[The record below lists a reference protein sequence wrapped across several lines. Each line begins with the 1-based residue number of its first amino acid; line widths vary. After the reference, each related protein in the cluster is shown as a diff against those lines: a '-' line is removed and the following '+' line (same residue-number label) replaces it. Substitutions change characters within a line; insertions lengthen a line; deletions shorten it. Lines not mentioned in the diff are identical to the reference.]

1 MFKQLAE
8 KSFAESSFILHSKE
22 MEDFEKKKTDKSE
35 ISPIVKLK
43 NIIGE
48 IERNMGTNICYMDPA
63 VYINGKNIRPFYK
76 YILNFKDLDLCLP
89 RHTKRNGYSTSFMKI
104 KCTKKTLA
112 LFEHVLERVKK
123 NNIESEEGVVN
134 NVVKEWEGRIAFE
147 ELNSKVVSTPFIS
160 SDAIR
165 QNFFAW
171 NILTKNEGLTQ
182 SKLYDNKVK
191 IVFDHRFINREDYNY
206 YRL

>member
-1 MFKQLAE
+1 MGLNLA
-8 KSFAESSFILHSKE
+8 FFNHIL
-22 MEDFEKKKTDKSE
+22 D
-35 ISPIVKLK
+35 
-43 NIIGE
+43 
-48 IERNMGTNICYMDPA
+48 
-63 VYINGKNIRPFYK
+63 
-76 YILNFKDLDLCLP
+76 
-89 RHTKRNGYSTSFMKI
+89 
-104 KCTKKTLA
+104 
-112 LFEHVLERVKK
+112 RVKK
-123 NNIESEEGVVN
+123 NKAENEEPVIN
-134 NVVKEWEGRIAFE
+134 NVVREWEGRIAFE

-171 NILTKNEGLTQ
+171 NVLTKNEGFTQ

>member
-1 MFKQLAE
+1 
-8 KSFAESSFILHSKE
+8 
-22 MEDFEKKKTDKSE
+22 
-35 ISPIVKLK
+35 
-43 NIIGE
+43 
-48 IERNMGTNICYMDPA
+48 MDPS
-63 VYINGKNIRPFYK
+63 VYINEKNIRPFYK
-76 YILNFKDLDLCLP
+76 YILNFKDCDLCLP
-89 RHTKRNGYSTSFMKI
+89 RHTKRNGYSASFIKI

-112 LFEHVLERVKK
+112 LFEHLLQRVKK
-123 NNIESEEGVVN
+123 NNAENEEPVIN
-134 NVVKEWEGRIAFE
+134 NVIREWEGRLAFE

-171 NILTKNEGLTQ
+171 NVLTKNEGFTQ
-182 SKLYDNKVK
+182 SKLYDHKVK